1 MDYNMP
7 RETHDISPTDILPLA
22 IWGEQRKAQR
32 KAISELKRNRRVSVG
47 PHATL
52 YFENWDTMWYQV
64 QEMLWIEK
72 GGADQLPDELAAYN
86 PMIPQGGELSATLMF
101 EIPDETKRRRILAE
115 LGGIEEMV
123 SISIGGE
130 RVRAVAEE
138 DLDRTTADGKTSA
151 VHFLHFPF
159 TAAQIAA
166 FRDPANEVMIRID
179 HPNYGHAGIVGDAV
193 RTALGEDFG

>member
-1 MDYNMP
+1 MP
-7 RETHDISPTDILPLA
+7 RETHNIIATDILPLDV
-22 IWGEQRKAQR
+22 WGEQRKAQR
-32 KAISELKRNRRVSVG
+32 KSISELKRNRRVSVG

-72 GGADQLPDELAAYN
+72 GGDAQLPDELAAYN
-86 PMIPQGGELSATLMF
+86 PMIPQGDELSATLMF
-101 EIPDETKRRRILAE
+101 EIPDESKRRRILAE
-115 LGGIEEMV
+115 LGGIEANV
-123 SISIGGE
+123 SISIGGD
-130 RVRAVAEE
+130 RLLALAEE

-159 TAAQIAA
+159 SSAQVAA

-179 HPNYGHAGIVGDAV
+179 HVNYGHAGIVAEAV
-193 RTALGEDFG
+193 RKALADDFV